1 MKSVSH
7 IISFIFHPLFLPA
20 YAVLITIQANPSL
33 FDFSGIDR
41 NMLLVQVVINTII
54 LPAITIGLMI
64 PLGFVKSL
72 KMEETTD
79 RILPYIAGM
88 FYYIWIVVL
97 FIKGGETPVII
108 NVLMLGALISM
119 ILSFLITL
127 VYAKIS
133 LHTVGAGILVGYFL
147 TINSIMELNMVPVV
161 LISIFLAGLIGTS
174 RLILKAHTK
183 EEIYL
188 GYFIGSLGLLISINF
203 LL

>member
-1 MKSVSH
+1 MKFISRFVS
-7 IISFIFHPLFLPA
+7 FVFHPLFLPA
-20 YAVLITIQANPSL
+20 YAVFITIVANPSL
-33 FDFSGIDR
+33 FDFSGINR
-41 NMLLVQVVINTII
+41 NILLIQVVINTVI

-108 NVLMLGALISM
+108 NVLMLGVLLSM
-119 ILSFLITL
+119 ILSFLVTL
-127 VYAKIS
+127 VYTKVS

-147 TINSIMELNMVPVV
+147 TINSIMELNIVPVILV
-161 LISIFLAGLIGTS
+161 AIFLAGLIGTA
-174 RLILKAHTK
+174 RLVLKAHTT
-183 EEIYL
+183 EEVFL

>member
-33 FDFSGIDR
+33 FDFSGINR
-41 NMLLVQVVINTII
+41 NILLVQVVINTII
-54 LPAITIGLMI
+54 LPTITIGLMI

-97 FIKGGETPVII
+97 FIKSGETPVII

-147 TINSIMELNMVPVV
+147 TINSIMELNIVPVI